1 MPGCGGLGAPP
12 RVICGRGHRE
22 RETGREREKGGRREG
37 ERERGGSKSRQ
48 TDRTDNSTPRLAGR
62 SAPSRM
68 ATKKDIAAK
77 GASRR
82 GT

>member
-1 MPGCGGLGAPP
+1 MLP
-12 RVICGRGHRE
+12 RESFVAEDTERGRQA
-22 RETGREREKGGRREG
+22 GRERRGEGGR
-37 ERERGGSKSRQ
+37 ERERGGSESRQ